1 MVLVGT
7 RTLRAEFLV
16 KSHKENL
23 PGYLGTIEKQVEQQ
37 QLEVITGEGRL
48 SAKRFAKVFE
58 KASMFSAEVM
68 VEGLQLGK
76 TESINGQA
84 ITFDEEL
91 LIARDKLVFAYKP
104 VHEKLRELASKELEF
119 IPARLLMNFCKAY
132 FQFEDVYLLH
142 KEIHAVEALQPLAIC
157 ILSLEPLAESREKEG
172 RLAWP
177 RVQHQRTVTLR
188 ALEGYCKALGDL
200 SAYVLSSL
208 QRELSPDPRLLMLLE
223 YVHAQ
228 SQEPDGATYFLSGI
242 SATPEVAFPDAGA
255 SGSASMAQGLASF
268 RSKEKG
274 AAAPK
279 SGMALQAYSF
289 RLLGPLTP
297 VQTGPVT
304 QAQARALHHAKAV
317 LQAFDDVK
325 DYLFS
330 LKSKLE
336 YIDPHLD
343 RNPELHTVLSA
354 YESSFKKAKRLFLEP
369 GNLV

>member
-7 RTLRAEFLV
+7 RTLRAEYLV
-16 KSHKENL
+16 KAHKENL
-23 PGYLGTIEKQVEQQ
+23 PGYLGTIEKQVDQQ
-37 QLEVITGEGRL
+37 QLEVVTGEGRL

-76 TESINGQA
+76 TETVNGQA
-84 ITFDEEL
+84 LTFDEEL
-91 LIARDKLVFAYKP
+91 LVARDKLVFAYKP
-104 VHEKLRELASKELEF
+104 VHEKLRELASKELEI
-119 IPARLLMNFCKAY
+119 IPARLLVNFCKAY
-132 FQFEDVYLLH
+132 AQFEDVYLVH
-142 KEIHAVEALQPLAIC
+142 KEIHAVEALQPLAVC
-157 ILSLEPLAESREKEG
+157 ILSLDPLVESREKEG

-228 SQEPDGATYFLSGI
+228 SQEPNAQTYFLSGI
-242 SATPEVAFPDAGA
+242 SATPEVAYPDAGT
-255 SGSASMAQGLASF
+255 SGSSSMAQGLASF
-268 RSKEKG
+268 KNKEKG
-274 AAAPK
+274 DAAK

-325 DYLFS
+325 NYLLS
-330 LKSKLE
+330 LKTKLE

-343 RNPELHTVLSA
+343 RNAELHTVLSA